1 MSEVVID
8 TLKAVAPPIG
18 WTTLGAVLGILVV
31 YRLDLGKSR
40 ILQRES
46 DIRRERADLVPLLKD
61 AIFECA
67 HIDQPQYAWRHRHC
81 QKIGA
86 LAPRFSTFL
95 KGRRQTAFDAAWYK
109 CCQTQDAELLDKN
122 QGPFMDA
129 SSPELKAAQKLIT
142 SRLQAVLDCVERA

>member
-1 MSEVVID
+1 MSEVIID
-8 TLKAVAPPIG
+8 ALKTIAPPIG
-18 WTTLGAVLGILVV
+18 WGSLGAVLGILVV

-46 DIRRERADLVPLLKD
+46 DIRRERADLVPALKD
-61 AIFECA
+61 AIFECGQ
-67 HIDQPQYAWRHRHC
+67 IDQPQFAWRHRHC

-95 KGRRQTAFDAAWYK
+95 KGRRQTAFDAAWQK

-129 SSPELKAAQKLIT
+129 SAPELKAAQKLIT

>member
-1 MSEVVID
+1 MSEVIID
-8 TLKAVAPPIG
+8 ALKTIAPPIG
-18 WTTLGAVLGILVV
+18 WGSLGAVLGILVV

-46 DIRRERADLVPLLKD
+46 DIRRERADLVPALKD
-61 AIFECA
+61 AIFECGQ
-67 HIDQPQYAWRHRHC
+67 IDQPQYAWRTRHC

-95 KGRRQTAFDAAWYK
+95 KGKRQAAFDSAWYK
-109 CCQTQDAELLDKN
+109 CCQTQDMELLNKDGGCFLDG
-122 QGPFMDA
+122 QEA
-129 SSPELKAAQKLIT
+129 ELKAAQKLIT